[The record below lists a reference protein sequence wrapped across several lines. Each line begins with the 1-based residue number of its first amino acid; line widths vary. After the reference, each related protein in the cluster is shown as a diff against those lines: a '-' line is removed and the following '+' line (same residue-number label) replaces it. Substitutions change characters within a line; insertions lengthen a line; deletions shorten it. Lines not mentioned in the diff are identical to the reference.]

1 MTCTRTRW
9 RAAALVSLL
18 ILSLSGCVGG
28 FRLRD
33 ENRSKLATGIKEQYG
48 QASVLSAIEVEKKN
62 LDRLLDEEL
71 KIVRDNDRLRV
82 DFALLRIADSGGP
95 MAETYERTALVR
107 VRELGYPSF
116 KAARES
122 VLARV
127 GAEVRTEQ
135 VLEFAGLIK
144 EFGRIDPPACVVGA
158 PLPPALSL
166 PPGTTP
172 ETAQRVQSFYVQYLR
187 ACELA
192 RQPDPAPSEG
202 LVREAFAAWQAVVAE
217 IAVLDQTIAAA
228 KQEVADKTKAHQEA
242 QAAVAAAASAPAERK
257 KQLEKAAKDAAKAL
271 EEAKGAVGFAGD
283 RADALVVLLTAAA
296 GGKIDTDD
304 PKVKQAAEAV
314 KEIPSLAGDLE
325 GLLKSRRL
333 PSVRNLLLELRHQV
347 IVLER
352 ASLLRGLAKQRADIA
367 KAQYDAL
374 RFETELWVRFADA
387 LCSYA
392 ALGASPKRP
401 WPGQAC
407 DDFSATVAGASA
419 TCTLG
424 TEAIAD
430 CPLRKP
436 WSDAIRKPGD
446 DETTRE
452 LYKALAAY
460 LQALAA
466 QGTHNEQVFRTIDI
480 RHRETLVT
488 REAALRGWDNLVAI
502 PIDQLDAYYQAG
514 LKPAEIADLLVKA
527 LGFTAIAIGVSR

>member
-1 MTCTRTRW
+1 MTGTSVRW
-9 RAAALVSLL
+9 RVAVMVPLLLLSLP
-18 ILSLSGCVGG
+18 LSGCVGG

-33 ENRSKLATGIKEQYG
+33 ENRSKLATGIKEQYA

-71 KIVRDNDRLRV
+71 KVVRDNHRLRV
-82 DFALLRIADSGGP
+82 DFALLRIADGGAP
-95 MAETYERTALVR
+95 MAETYARTALLR
-107 VRELGYPSF
+107 VQELGYPAF
-116 KAARES
+116 KDARAS

-127 GAEVRTEQ
+127 GAEVRTEE
-135 VLEFAGLIK
+135 VREFAGLIK
-144 EFGRIDPPACVVGA
+144 DFGNVDAPACVVGA
-158 PLPPALSL
+158 QLPQALSL
-166 PPGTTP
+166 PTVTPP
-172 ETAQRVQSFYVQYLR
+172 ETSQRVQSFYVNYVR
-187 ACELA
+187 ACDLA
-192 RQPDPAPSEG
+192 RRPDPAPSSG
-202 LVREAFAAWQAVVAE
+202 LVRDAFAEWQAAVEEVAE
-217 IAVLDQTIAAA
+217 LDQAVAVA
-228 KQEVADKTKAHQEA
+228 KKAVADRTKAHQDA
-242 QAAVAAAASAPAERK
+242 QAAVTAAANAPAERK
-257 KQLEKAAKDAAKAL
+257 KQLEKVAADAANAL
-271 EEAKGAVGFAGD
+271 KEAKGAVGLAGD

-296 GGKIDTDD
+296 GGKVDTDD
-304 PKVKQAAEAV
+304 PKVKNAAEVV

-325 GLLKSRRL
+325 GLLKRQRL

-347 IVLER
+347 ILLER
-352 ASLLRGLAKQRADIA
+352 ASLLRGLAQQRADIA

-374 RFETELWVRFADA
+374 RFEAELWVRFSDA

-392 ALGASPKRP
+392 ALGKKLP
-401 WPGQAC
+401 WPGQDC
-407 DDFSATVAGASA
+407 DDFAVTVAGAST
-419 TCTLG
+419 TCTLRG
-424 TEAIAD
+424 AAID
-430 CPLRKP
+430 ECPLRRS

-466 QGTHNEQVFRTIDI
+466 QGTLNEQVFRTIDN

-488 REAALRGWDNLVAI
+488 REAALRGWDNLVSI